1 MSKPGKKWTFSVLES
16 NDKAFDESQFS
27 MQRNLYANTKMTKK
41 KLTVKFKGIP
51 RTIEEEEQYFRD
63 RVKLAKDAPLN
74 VDDTK

>member
-1 MSKPGKKWTFSVLES
+1 
-16 NDKAFDESQFS
+16 

-74 VDDTK
+74 VDDTKKDETEASKDGSGTGGVGGGGKN